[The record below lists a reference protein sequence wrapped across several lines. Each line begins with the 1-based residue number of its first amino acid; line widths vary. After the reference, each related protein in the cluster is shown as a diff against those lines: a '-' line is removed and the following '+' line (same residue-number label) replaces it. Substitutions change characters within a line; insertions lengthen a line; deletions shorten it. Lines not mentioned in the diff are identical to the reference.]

1 MTTEIKRSLKVLVLD
16 EEIPFPPD
24 SGKRIRTWNLL
35 KRLAKNHTVHLLC
48 YGRPEDASCAALR
61 SEGVVLHLVEAPRTL
76 KGFALYIRLLA
87 NLFSRYPFSV
97 TKHYSPRFQKTL
109 DDLLRSENWD
119 LVQCEWTPYAK
130 FVSKVNVATLIA
142 SHNVESQIWQRRAEN
157 SDGFIKRVFFRL
169 QEWKMAWFER
179 RCLRQAGAVTA
190 VTEAD
195 AQMMK
200 SWGVERVTVVP
211 NGVDLEFY
219 DLAPERENKNEIL
232 SIASLDWFPNADA
245 IDYFTREILPLIHVR
260 RPDAILRVVGR
271 RPPEWLKRKLS
282 ELPGVEFVGEVDDV
296 RPHLA
301 RATVVVVPLRIGGGS
316 RLKILEALAARKAV
330 VSTSIGAEGL
340 ELESGK
346 HLLTA
351 DSPHEFARRITE
363 LLESP
368 LERRELGEKGR
379 KLVTQCFGW
388 DGIAR
393 GLEAVWL
400 RTAQL
405 RADSSPSRP
414 RIMHLRASN
423 FVGGPEKQI
432 LHHAVDIRDFGFDVW
447 IGSFRDEQARPEIL
461 QSAAENGL
469 PVFEVRRAGRFDPR
483 GIFEVAAFLE
493 REKIQVLCT
502 HGFKANVIGALAKKI
517 AGVPQIAFCRGW
529 TAETRSVRFY
539 EFLERCLLALA
550 DEIICVSETQAE
562 YFSSKH
568 FLQPRVRVVHNALL
582 DSVDTALD
590 CNREV
595 SKIELGFSP
604 KTRLV
609 GAVGRLSI
617 EKGQRYLVEAAPALL
632 REFKDLKIVLLGE
645 GRERSNLEVLIG
657 RLGLSEVVVLP
668 GFDKNVARWMQ
679 AFDVVANCSLT
690 EGIPNAILEALAVG
704 TPVVAT
710 AVGGVPQ
717 LIKDR
722 KTGLL
727 VAPGDADA
735 LERGV
740 AEVLRD
746 PQLAHEVGQT
756 GRAWVRTRFSASGQR
771 DALLAIYR
779 ERLGKYAA
787 LANRSAEHATSQAP
801 PNTPP
806 NLGRPV
812 EFGSVPFITI
822 VIPVR
827 NEEAHLKAVLQSLLD
842 QEYPRDRYE
851 ILVTDGNSVDGTA
864 RIVEQIKNASVT
876 RVKILPNPLQLSSA
890 GRNVGVRHSA
900 GDLIFF
906 VDGHCHIPSKTLLR
920 DAVTLFEKTG
930 ADCLCRPQ
938 PLHMGENDFFQ
949 KGVAQ
954 ARATALGHGRD
965 STIFDLT
972 YEGPINPSSAGAL
985 YRRSVFDR
993 VGPYDES
1000 FDAAEDVEFNH
1011 RVFKSGLVSY
1021 ISPRLAIEYQPR
1033 ENFGALWGQ
1042 MVRYGKGRCRLIK
1055 KHHDAFS
1062 FSQIIP
1068 TMLLIWLL
1076 LGAPASL
1083 LSRPF
1088 LMGFGFSLAIY
1099 AATLLFFSF
1108 RIAWRHGFALLPITP
1123 AIFLT
1128 IHLGLGAGFLAE
1140 AVRWG
1145 GGKGHPEKTG
1155 SAVGSGNA
1163 KPLKP
1168 PYSIQT

>member
-1 MTTEIKRSLKVLVLD
+1 MKTEIKRSLKVLVLD

-35 KRLAKNHTVHLLC
+35 KRLAKSHTVHLLC
-48 YGRPEDASCAALR
+48 YHRPEDASCAALR
-61 SEGVVLHLVEAPRTL
+61 SEGVVLHLVPAPRAL
-76 KGFALYIRLLA
+76 AGFALYIRLFA
-87 NLFSRYPFSV
+87 NLFSRYPYSV
-97 TKHYSPRFQKTL
+97 TKHYSPRFQKEL
-109 DDLLRSENWD
+109 NYLLRSENWD

-130 FVSKVNVATLIA
+130 FLSKVNFPTLITT
-142 SHNVESQIWQRRAEN
+142 HNVESQIWQRRAEN
-157 SDGFIKRVFFRL
+157 SDGFIKRVFFHL
-169 QEWKMAWFER
+169 QERKMAWFER

-195 AQMMK
+195 AQTMK
-200 SWGVERVTVVP
+200 NWGVERVTVIP
-211 NGVDLEFY
+211 NGVDPEYY
-219 DLAPERENKNEIL
+219 DSSTDRENKNEIL
-232 SIASLDWFPNADA
+232 SIGSLDWFPNADA
-245 IDYFTREILPLIHVR
+245 VDYFAQKILPLIHAR
-260 RPDAILRVVGR
+260 RPDAVLRVVGR
-271 RPPEWLKRKLS
+271 RPPEWLKKKLGG
-282 ELPGVEFVGEVDDV
+282 LPGVDFVGEVDDV
-296 RPHLA
+296 RPHLE
-301 RATVVVVPLRIGGGS
+301 RAALVVVPLRIGGGS

-346 HLLTA
+346 HLLIA
-351 DSPHEFARRITE
+351 DSPHEFALRLSE

-368 LERRELGEKGR
+368 LDRQELGREGR
-379 KLVTQCFGW
+379 KLVTERFGW

-393 GLEAVWL
+393 GLEGVWL

-405 RADSSPSRP
+405 RVASSPSRP

-432 LHHAVDIRDFGFDVW
+432 LHHAIDIRDFGFDVW
-447 IGSFRDEQARPEIL
+447 IGSFRDEKARPEIL
-461 QSAAENGL
+461 QCAEEAGL
-469 PVFEVRRAGRFDPR
+469 PIFEARRAGRFDPR
-483 GIFEVAAFLE
+483 GIFEVAAFLK

-529 TAETRSVRFY
+529 TAETPSVRVY
-539 EFLERCLLALA
+539 EFLERRLLALA
-550 DEIICVSETQAE
+550 DQIICVSEAQAE
-562 YFSSKH
+562 YFTSSH
-568 FLQPRVRVVHNALL
+568 VLQPRVKVVHNAML
-582 DSVDTALD
+582 DSVDTTLECD
-590 CNREV
+590 REA
-595 SKIELGFSP
+595 SKAELGFSP
-604 KTRLV
+604 RTRLV

-632 REFKDLKIVLLGE
+632 REFTDLRFVLLGE
-645 GRERSNLEVLIG
+645 GRERSNLEILIG

-668 GFDKNVARWMQ
+668 GFHKNVSCWMQ
-679 AFDVVANCSLT
+679 AFDVVVNCSLT

-722 KTGLL
+722 ETGLL

-735 LERGV
+735 LGRGV

-746 PQLAHEVGQT
+746 QRLARRVGQT
-756 GRAWVRTRFSASGQR
+756 GRDWVRTRFSASGQR

-779 ERLGKYAA
+779 ESLGIHAA
-787 LANRSAEHATSQAP
+787 SSNRSADPTTSRMQSKTS
-801 PNTPP
+801 PNAS
-806 NLGRPV
+806 RPMKL
-812 EFGSVPFITI
+812 GSVPFITI

-827 NEEAHLKAVLQSLLD
+827 NEEAHLEAVLQSLLD

-851 ILVTDGNSVDGTA
+851 ILVADGNSVDSTA
-864 RIVEQIKNASVT
+864 RIVKQIANASAT
-876 RVKILPNPLQLSSA
+876 CVKILPNPLQLSSA

-900 GDLIFF
+900 GELIFF
-906 VDGHCHIPSKTLLR
+906 IDGHCHIPSKTLLR
-920 DAVTLFEKTG
+920 DAVTLFEKTR

-938 PLHMGENDFFQ
+938 PLQTQENDFFQ
-949 KGVAQ
+949 TGVAH

-965 STIFDLT
+965 STIFDLE
-972 YEGPINPSSAGAL
+972 YEGPVNPSSAGAL
-985 YRRSVFDR
+985 YRRSVFNR
-993 VGPYDES
+993 VGFYDES

-1033 ENFGALWGQ
+1033 KSFGALWRQ
-1042 MVRYGKGRCRLIK
+1042 MLRYGQGRWRLVK
-1055 KHHDAFS
+1055 KHQDAFS

-1068 TMLLIWLL
+1068 TMLLLWLL

-1088 LMGFGFSLAIY
+1088 SRVFAFSLAIY
-1099 AATLLFFSF
+1099 AVIVLFFSF
-1108 RIAWRHGFALLPITP
+1108 RIAWRHGFALLLNTP
-1123 AIFLT
+1123 AIFVT
-1128 IHLGLGAGFLAE
+1128 IHLGLGAGFLAG
-1140 AVRWG
+1140 VLKWRG
-1145 GGKGHPEKTG
+1145 GDRRPEKKVPATSSG
-1155 SAVGSGNA
+1155 SERHGV
-1163 KPLKP
+1163 PV
-1168 PYSIQT
+1168 